1 MQVWGDVQGLRP
13 FPLLNQ
19 GLPFS
24 SDENPDFYCWFSFLG
39 KFQSWPWDLSLCL
52 LHELFQVF
60 LFHWGFCFFNF
71 LKVSFLVTQR
81 FDFKRKNITP
91 LALFHK
97 FLAILTWDFVHIS
110 CQDFNGKHFTSSLFS
125 LKFGYLVFLLFW
137 HSYVEFFTIFSS
149 RDNTSCI
156 HISLCAWWWGDP

>member
-19 GLPFS
+19 GLLFS
-24 SDENPDFYCWFSFLG
+24 SDENPTFYYWFSFLG
-39 KFQSWPWDLSLCL
+39 KFQSWLWGLSLFL
-52 LHELFQVF
+52 SHISFPLRILF
-60 LFHWGFCFFNF
+60 FCNF
-71 LKVSFLVTQR
+71 LKVSLVTQR

-97 FLAILTWDFVHIS
+97 FLAILTWDFVHIL
-110 CQDFNGKHFTSSLFS
+110 CQDFNGKHFTRSFFS

-137 HSYVEFFTIFSS
+137 HSYVEFITNISS

-156 HISLCAWWWGDP
+156 HISLCAWRWGDP